1 MNKRSRRLPS
11 LNALRAFWAA
21 ARHSSFAAAAEEL
34 HVTASAVSLQIRHL
48 EDDLELKLFERTP
61 KGLALTADGEKLLPG
76 INQAFEHLRGSI
88 AALDE
93 QSSRASTLSIS
104 VAPSF
109 AAKWLLPRLG
119 AFLDRHPELEVDVK
133 ANMELTDFTRDDVD
147 LAIRYGAGN
156 YPGYEVELLL
166 RDTMFPVCSPELLMR
181 YGQRDPHKVFVEAPL
196 LHDVSADLDPAVP
209 SWKMWLKAARLE
221 DVDWRKGP
229 RFNQTSLALDA
240 ALAGL
245 GVALAPAVLV
255 ESDLAAGR
263 LVRLA
268 SSELAGDFAY
278 YLVHPKEKA
287 NLPALQGFKTWLKQS
302 IPARPS

>member
-1 MNKRSRRLPS
+1 MKKRSRRLPS

-21 ARHSSFAAAAEEL
+21 ARHNSFAAAAEEL

-48 EDDLELKLFERTP
+48 EEDLELKLFERTP

-88 AALDE
+88 AALDQE
-93 QSSRASTLSIS
+93 SSRASTLSIS

-133 ANMELTDFTRDDVD
+133 ANMELTDFAKDDVD

-166 RDTMFPVCSPELLMR
+166 RDVMFPVCSPELLMR
-181 YGQRDPHKVFVEAPL
+181 HGQRDPHKVFVEAPL

-240 ALAGL
+240 AISGL
-245 GVALAPAVLV
+245 GIALAPAVLV
-255 ESDLAAGR
+255 EADLAAGR

-268 SSELAGDFAY
+268 SDELAGDFAY
-278 YLVHPKEKA
+278 YLVHPKDKVK
-287 NLPALQGFKTWLKQS
+287 LPPLQAFKDWLRKSLAGSPQ
-302 IPARPS
+302 